1 MAAVPP
7 PPPLEVTRA
16 AFFRLECS
24 HAQLFQPE
32 YKRSNRTKGLKILRC
47 FPHCCPEHID
57 RSYCGTSLSVRVE
70 LATRASH
77 GAPPSQVV
85 AVFARF
91 EATSDVSLRPG
102 ECVEVSKMAAAT
114 QSDSNLEGQWV
125 AGTLDRPSKLVTTIR
140 MPGAPPDDHK
150 PLVFHLNGKPFSR
163 WYYDWE
169 SGANKAQRLMK
180 HVLKAYVV
188 ERCAVDHQD
197 NLTDFTSRHAH
208 TQLYR
213 ILDVVTSPEFTV
225 ISYRRAPSDQYQLPY
240 VDGAAL
246 GYADAAEYAPEL
258 DNNSGR
264 AYEHHPR
271 SSIARSTEVRPPMEV
286 SMDPFFTDAQHAK
299 RQRTSPLA
307 AYSPFSME
315 SSDLLE
321 DKLRWEHANAS
332 TVVVSRNLALAYS
345 FLRWAPLSDYASYA
359 DELVQLIHGKLQEA
373 LAGPANEPSK
383 LNCFSK
389 LVLDQTEADQGSAGA
404 SFSAIGKV
412 EADAAMKI
420 VPPDLEKLARA
431 LAQAA
436 LWLFSAGTLKWM
448 RAFFRQYARSV
459 LDKHA
464 LRACFVLF
472 VEELQDRLDEHVFEQ
487 TPLRCL
493 VNVAEEVIAAV
504 YTHEHFNARR
514 PQVRGILSGQ
524 NFAGWN
530 AFVAQMREAYI
541 NLSAQNS
548 VPCALAQQNPQDMT
562 FGEAHA
568 PRNSIENDWN
578 DTWVMD
584 VEEAVWKPSEQVVA
598 VGIGNSS
605 GSRSVRDDTG
615 SVSLFSV
622 VQVISQLVRLE
633 VALDVEARMLL
644 LRSTEGVTG
653 ALDCMRIVLDGK
665 ERVFSQF
672 PNGMASGVSA
682 GGNGDYIAEMRVDQ
696 PGRLVVYLQIFT
708 WSQDGPSYR
717 ARMRLECWRSQRLCI
732 SGDVLVTT
740 APASFTTEDALYLG
754 EMSLRSKREAVQ
766 KGFSQQLREKYAAT
780 GATSPSSVASWQELG
795 RFRFSYVKG

>member
-1 MAAVPP
+1 MSRQWSASPTSASPKKRRIPRSNRCLAIRKDGRGSP
-7 PPPLEVTRA
+7 PPPLEVARA

-77 GAPPSQVV
+77 GAPPSRRGRVR
-85 AVFARF
+85 ALRGH
-91 EATSDVSLRPG
+91 ERREPRPG

-140 MPGAPPDDHK
+140 TPGAPPDDHK
-150 PLVFHLNGKPFSR
+150 PL
-163 WYYDWE
+163 
-169 SGANKAQRLMK
+169 SGANKAQRIRLMK

-332 TVVVSRNLALAYS
+332 TVAVSRNLALAYS

-412 EADAAMKI
+412 EADAAMKT

-530 AFVAQMREAYI
+530 AF
-541 NLSAQNS
+541 
-548 VPCALAQQNPQDMT
+548 NPQDMT

-653 ALDCMRIVLDGK
+653 ALDCMRIVLDGE

-740 APASFTTEDALYLG
+740 SPASFTTEDALYLG

-766 KGFSQQLREKYAAT
+766 KAFSQQLREKRAAT

>member
-1 MAAVPP
+1 
-7 PPPLEVTRA
+7 
-16 AFFRLECS
+16 
-24 HAQLFQPE
+24 
-32 YKRSNRTKGLKILRC
+32 
-47 FPHCCPEHID
+47 
-57 RSYCGTSLSVRVE
+57 
-70 LATRASH
+70 
-77 GAPPSQVV
+77 
-85 AVFARF
+85 
-91 EATSDVSLRPG
+91 
-102 ECVEVSKMAAAT
+102 
-114 QSDSNLEGQWV
+114 
-125 AGTLDRPSKLVTTIR
+125 
-140 MPGAPPDDHK
+140 
-150 PLVFHLNGKPFSR
+150 
-163 WYYDWE
+163 
-169 SGANKAQRLMK
+169 MK

-598 VGIGNSS
+598 VGIGHLAVGSAGGRLGCRGAHVASS
-605 GSRSVRDDTG
+605 VD
-615 SVSLFSV
+615 
-622 VQVISQLVRLE
+622 
-633 VALDVEARMLL
+633 
-644 LRSTEGVTG
+644 EGVTG

-795 RFRFSYVKG
+795 VELIVGDCCWRAQSVKCG

>member
-1 MAAVPP
+1 MS
-7 PPPLEVTRA
+7 R
-16 AFFRLECS
+16 
-24 HAQLFQPE
+24 Q
-32 YKRSNRTKGLKILRC
+32 
-47 FPHCCPEHID
+47 
-57 RSYCGTSLSVRVE
+57 VRE
-70 LATRASH
+70 PT
-77 GAPPSQVV
+77 
-85 AVFARF
+85 
-91 EATSDVSLRPG
+91 
-102 ECVEVSKMAAAT
+102 
-114 QSDSNLEGQWV
+114 
-125 AGTLDRPSKLVTTIR
+125 
-140 MPGAPPDDHK
+140 
-150 PLVFHLNGKPFSR
+150 
-163 WYYDWE
+163 
-169 SGANKAQRLMK
+169 
-180 HVLKAYVV
+180 
-188 ERCAVDHQD
+188 
-197 NLTDFTSRHAH
+197 HAH
-208 TQLYR
+208 TQLCR
-213 ILDVVTSPEFTV
+213 ILDVVISPEFTV

-359 DELVQLIHGKLQEA
+359 DEL
-373 LAGPANEPSK
+373 
-383 LNCFSK
+383 
-389 LVLDQTEADQGSAGA
+389 TEADQGSAGA

-708 WSQDGPSYR
+708 WSQDGLSYR

-754 EMSLRSKREAVQ
+754 EMSLRSKRGSGERLLAAASRKVRGDGGYFAIIRSAVARVRQ
-766 KGFSQQLREKYAAT
+766 VPLQLR
-780 GATSPSSVASWQELG
+780 
-795 RFRFSYVKG
+795 